1 MIAQAA
7 AILPAGRGPRKQPP
21 QTRKPEFEKSKEMTE
36 KNSLS
41 TLDEKFDSVLAVVA
55 HPDDL
60 EYGAASAIARWT
72 ALGKRVAY
80 LLITRGEAGI
90 DGMAPPEAGPAR
102 EAEQRAS
109 AAVCG
114 VSDVEFLDYTDGV
127 VEYGL
132 GLRLD
137 IARAIR
143 KFRPEAI
150 VTNNFH
156 LNWGGP
162 GGPLNM
168 ADHRN
173 VGLAA
178 LDAARDAG
186 NRWIFTELL
195 EEGAEPW
202 NGVKSVLLPGS
213 HMPTHAVDVTGY
225 EETGVASLQAHALY
239 IKGLGND
246 FDPETFITMSLAG
259 QGAPIGADYGVS
271 FEVVPI

>member
-1 MIAQAA
+1 MTDENKIA
-7 AILPAGRGPRKQPP
+7 P
-21 QTRKPEFEKSKEMTE
+21 
-36 KNSLS
+36 
-41 TLDEKFDSVLAVVA
+41 LDESFNSVLAVVA

-60 EYGAASAIARWT
+60 EYGAAAAIARWT
-72 ALGKRVAY
+72 AMGKRVAY

-90 DGMAPPEAGPAR
+90 DGMAPAEAGVAR

-114 VSDVEFLDYTDGV
+114 VDDVDFLDYTDGI
-127 VEYGL
+127 VEYNL
-132 GLRLD
+132 NLRRD
-137 IARAIR
+137 IARAVR

-173 VGLAA
+173 VGLAV

-195 EEGAEPW
+195 DEGAEPW
-202 NGVKSVLLPGS
+202 NGVKSVMMPGS
-213 HMPTHAVDVTGY
+213 HLPTHAVDVTGY
-225 EETGVASLQAHALY
+225 EEKGVESLQAHALY
-239 IKGLGND
+239 IAGLGND
-246 FDPETFITMSLAG
+246 FDPETFVTLSLSG
-259 QGAPIGADYGVS
+259 MGAAIGADYGVS

>member
-1 MIAQAA
+1 MSE
-7 AILPAGRGPRKQPP
+7 R
-21 QTRKPEFEKSKEMTE
+21 
-36 KNSLS
+36 
-41 TLDEKFDSVLAVVA
+41 TLGTLEENFDSVLAVVA

-72 ALGKRVAY
+72 AMGKRVGY

-90 DGMAPPEAGPAR
+90 DGMAPEEAAPAR
-102 EAEQRAS
+102 EAEQHES
-109 AAVCG
+109 ARVCG
-114 VSDVEFLDYTDGV
+114 VEEVEFLDYTDGI

-132 GLRLD
+132 DLRRD
-137 IARAIR
+137 IARAVR
-143 KFRPEAI
+143 RFRPEAL

-162 GGPLNM
+162 SGPLNM

-178 LDAARDAG
+178 LDGARDAG

-195 EEGAEPW
+195 DEGHEPW
-202 NGVKSVLLPGS
+202 NGVKAVLIPGS
-213 HMPTHAVDVTGY
+213 HQPTHAVDVTDCVDR
-225 EETGVASLQAHALY
+225 GVESLKAHALY
-239 IKGLGND
+239 LKGLGGD

-259 QGAPIGADYGVS
+259 QGAAIGADYGVS

>member
-1 MIAQAA
+1 LSNENKIA
-7 AILPAGRGPRKQPP
+7 
-21 QTRKPEFEKSKEMTE
+21 
-36 KNSLS
+36 
-41 TLDEKFDSVLAVVA
+41 TLDESFDSVLAVVA

-60 EYGAASAIARWT
+60 EYGAAAAIARWT
-72 ALGKRVAY
+72 AMGKRVAY

-90 DGMAPPEAGPAR
+90 DGMAPSEAGVAR

-114 VSDVEFLDYTDGV
+114 VDDVDFLDYTDGII
-127 VEYGL
+127 EYGL
-132 GLRLD
+132 DLRRD

-143 KFRPEAI
+143 RFRPEAI

-186 NRWIFTELL
+186 NRWIFTELMD
-195 EEGAEPW
+195 EGEGEGAQPW
-202 NGVKSVLLPGS
+202 NGVKQVLMPGS
-213 HMPTHAVDVTGY
+213 HLSTHAVDVTGY
-225 EETGVASLQAHALY
+225 EEKGVESLQAHALY
-239 IKGLGND
+239 IQGLGND
-246 FDPETFITMSLAG
+246 FDPETFIAMSLSG
-259 QGAPIGADYGVS
+259 QGAAIGADYGVS

>member
-1 MIAQAA
+1 MTGENNIA
-7 AILPAGRGPRKQPP
+7 P
-21 QTRKPEFEKSKEMTE
+21 
-36 KNSLS
+36 
-41 TLDEKFDSVLAVVA
+41 LDESFDSVLAVVA

-60 EYGAASAIARWT
+60 EYGAAAAIARWT
-72 ALGKRVAY
+72 AMGKRVAY

-90 DGMAPPEAGPAR
+90 DGMSPPEAGVAR

-114 VSDVEFLDYTDGV
+114 VYDVEFFDYTDGI
-127 VEYGL
+127 VEYNL
-132 GLRLD
+132 NLRRD
-137 IARAIR
+137 IARAVR

-186 NRWIFTELL
+186 NRWIFTEPLD
-195 EEGAEPW
+195 EGEGEGAQPW
-202 NGVKSVLLPGS
+202 NGVKQVMMPGS
-213 HMPTHAVDVTGY
+213 HLPTHAVDVTGY
-225 EETGVASLQAHALY
+225 EGKGVESLQAHALY
-239 IKGLGND
+239 IEGLGND
-246 FDPETFITMSLAG
+246 FDPETFVTMSLAG
-259 QGAPIGADYGVS
+259 MGAAIGADYGVS

>member
-1 MIAQAA
+1 MNV
-7 AILPAGRGPRKQPP
+7 
-21 QTRKPEFEKSKEMTE
+21 ES
-36 KNSLS
+36 NLS
-41 TLDEKFDSVLAVVA
+41 SLDEGFESVLAVVA

-72 ALGKRVAY
+72 AMGKRVGY

-90 DGMAPPEAGPAR
+90 DGMDPSEAGPAR
-102 EAEQRAS
+102 EAEQRVS

-114 VSDVEFLDYTDGV
+114 VDDVEFLDYTDGI

-132 GLRLD
+132 ELRLD
-137 IARAIR
+137 IARAVR
-143 KFRPEAI
+143 RFKPEAV

-195 EEGAEPW
+195 DEGAEPW

-213 HMPTHAVDVTGY
+213 HLPTHAVDVTEY
-225 EETGVASLQAHALY
+225 VDIGVASLQAHALY

-246 FDPETFITMSLAG
+246 FDPENFITMSLAG
-259 QGAPIGADYGVS
+259 QGAAIGADYGVS
-271 FEVVPI
+271 FEIVSI

>member
-1 MIAQAA
+1 MSNENKIA
-7 AILPAGRGPRKQPP
+7 
-21 QTRKPEFEKSKEMTE
+21 
-36 KNSLS
+36 
-41 TLDEKFDSVLAVVA
+41 TLDESFDSVLAVVA

-60 EYGAASAIARWT
+60 EYGAAAAIARWT
-72 ALGKRVAY
+72 AMGKRVAY

-90 DGMAPPEAGPAR
+90 DGMAPSEAGVAR

-114 VSDVEFLDYTDGV
+114 VDDVDFLDYTDGI

-132 GLRLD
+132 DLRRD

-143 KFRPEAI
+143 RFRPEAI

-186 NRWIFTELL
+186 NRWIFTELMD
-195 EEGAEPW
+195 EGEGEGAQPW
-202 NGVKSVLLPGS
+202 NGVKQVLMPGS
-213 HMPTHAVDVTGY
+213 HLSTHAVDVTGY
-225 EETGVASLQAHALY
+225 EEKGVESLQAHALY
-239 IKGLGND
+239 IQGLGND
-246 FDPETFITMSLAG
+246 FDPEIFIAMSLSG
-259 QGAPIGADYGVS
+259 QGAAIGADYGVS

>member
-1 MIAQAA
+1 MTGENNIA
-7 AILPAGRGPRKQPP
+7 P
-21 QTRKPEFEKSKEMTE
+21 
-36 KNSLS
+36 
-41 TLDEKFDSVLAVVA
+41 LDESFDSVLAVVA

-60 EYGAASAIARWT
+60 EYGAAAAIARWT
-72 ALGKRVAY
+72 AMGKRVAY

-90 DGMAPPEAGPAR
+90 DGMSPPEAGVAR

-114 VSDVEFLDYTDGV
+114 VYDVEFFDYTDGI
-127 VEYGL
+127 VEYNL
-132 GLRLD
+132 NLRRD
-137 IARAIR
+137 IARAVR

-173 VGLAA
+173 VGLAV

-195 EEGAEPW
+195 DEGAEPW
-202 NGVKSVLLPGS
+202 NGVKSVMMPGS
-213 HMPTHAVDVTGY
+213 HLPTHAVDVTGY
-225 EETGVASLQAHALY
+225 EEKGVESLQAHALY
-239 IKGLGND
+239 IAGLGND
-246 FDPETFITMSLAG
+246 FDPETFVTLSLSG
-259 QGAPIGADYGVS
+259 MGAAIGADYGVS

>member
-1 MIAQAA
+1 MTGENKIA
-7 AILPAGRGPRKQPP
+7 P
-21 QTRKPEFEKSKEMTE
+21 
-36 KNSLS
+36 
-41 TLDEKFDSVLAVVA
+41 LDEIFDSVLAVVA

-60 EYGAASAIARWT
+60 EYGAAAAIARWT
-72 ALGKRVAY
+72 TMGKRVAY
-80 LLITRGEAGI
+80 LLITKGEAGI
-90 DGMAPPEAGPAR
+90 DGMTPAEAGVAR

-114 VSDVEFLDYTDGV
+114 VDDVEFFDYTDGI

-132 GLRLD
+132 NLRRD
-137 IARAIR
+137 IARAVR

-195 EEGAEPW
+195 DEGAEPW
-202 NGVKSVLLPGS
+202 NGVKQVMMPGS
-213 HMPTHAVDVTGY
+213 HLPTHAVDVTGY
-225 EETGVASLQAHALY
+225 EEKGVESLQAHALY
-239 IKGLGND
+239 IDGLGND
-246 FDPETFITMSLAG
+246 FDHETFITMSLAG
-259 QGAPIGADYGVS
+259 MGAAIGADYGVS